1 MFIKKG
7 WIPVADKK
15 QNSLKYGE
23 VVSKCWEDETYRK
36 RFIEDPETV
45 LTEAGFVVE
54 EGVTYKVIE
63 QPKLIKYMV
72 IPHDD
77 SKEAV
82 QVVAKGLL
90 NAAEKKDV
98 IIPAGAELRI
108 IQNTEDIRYLIL
120 PMSPKSLTQA
130 ELKMV
135 AGGDYL
141 KVSSNVVGA
150 TNGAL
155 IAEGAAA
162 VVEVEV
168 ASTTTTFEFEAE
180 VGVGVVAVGVIVLI

>member
-1 MFIKKG
+1 M
-7 WIPVADKK
+7 ADKK

-23 VVSKCWEDETYRK
+23 VVSKCWEDEAYRK

-135 AGGDYL
+135 AGGDS
-141 KVSSNVVGA
+141 V
-150 TNGAL
+150 
-155 IAEGAAA
+155 AA
-162 VVEVEV
+162 VSNAV
-168 ASTTTTFEFEAE
+168 AAENAAVAADVAIVACEAQTVVSTNAFVVEAE
-180 VGVGVVAVGVIVLI
+180 VVEGVLVGLVVVLI

>member
-1 MFIKKG
+1 MAKVELKKPVVEEISEKIKDAQAVVLVDHRG
-7 WIPVADKK
+7 LTVAQDTELRKK
-15 QNSLKYGE
+15 L
-23 VVSKCWEDETYRK
+23 R
-36 RFIEDPETV
+36 
-45 LTEAGFVVE
+45 E

-72 IPHDD
+72 IPHDA

-120 PMSPKSLTQA
+120 SMSPKSLTQA

-180 VGVGVVAVGVIVLI
+180 VGVGVVAIGVIVLI